1 MNLTLLASGAA
12 LIGAV
17 TVSLWKHFTSSTS
30 GAVGSVAACRASVP
44 VEKLLKP
51 TALMKGGHVY
61 SGGDAAHFAY
71 LKEYL
76 AKKSDEASGEDR
88 RRVLAFRALQ
98 GREGSTAAINT
109 YDNQILTWGTG
120 WSGLGGL
127 PEVMDRLVAASPA
140 AVARLKACGVE
151 YLGHGQWSVVD
162 DSGKVV
168 QGKQEALQVIRKTPA
183 LIYLFID
190 LAKNPAT
197 RDAVT
202 DAQLATFMRGSANLP
217 GSETIATQA
226 LFNFAAHLKHWA
238 PGAMRGVIEA
248 AAQAVPDS
256 PSEERDKLLAPEIVK
271 LFVARGPGYVKNTT
285 GWKQLQGYALRDM
298 KADGLDVSG
307 DPVITASESPGAS

>member
-1 MNLTLLASGAA
+1 MNLKLLATGAA

-17 TVSLWKHFTSSTS
+17 GISVWKHFMPSTS
-30 GAVGSVAACRASVP
+30 VAAGSVAACRASVP
-44 VEKLLKP
+44 VEPLLKP
-51 TALMKGGHVY
+51 TKIMKGGHVY
-61 SGGDAAHFAY
+61 SADPAQFAY

-76 AKKSDEASGEDR
+76 ARKADQTSGEDK

-127 PEVMDRLVAASPA
+127 PEVMDRLVASSPA
-140 AVARLKACGVE
+140 VVARLKACGVE
-151 YLGHGQWSVVD
+151 YLGHGQWSIVD

-168 QGKQEALQVIRKTPA
+168 TGKQEALQVIRKTPA

-202 DAQLATFMRGSANLP
+202 DAQLATFMVGSGKIP

-226 LFNFAAHLKHWA
+226 LFNFVTHLKHWA
-238 PGAMRGVIEA
+238 PSAMRGVVEA
-248 AAQAVPDS
+248 AGQAVPGE
-256 PSEERDKLLAPEIVK
+256 PSEDRDRLLAPEIVRR
-271 LFVARGPGYVKNTT
+271 FVGQGPSYVKNSS

-307 DPVITASESPGAS
+307 DPVITAAEPPGVA

>member
-1 MNLTLLASGAA
+1 MNLTLFFTGAVLVGAA
-12 LIGAV
+12 G
-17 TVSLWKHFTSSTS
+17 VSLWKHFTS
-30 GAVGSVAACRASVP
+30 GVAAGSVAACRASVP
-44 VEKLLKP
+44 VEPLLKP
-51 TALMKGGHVY
+51 TKIMKGGHVY
-61 SGGDAAHFAY
+61 SADPAQFDY
-71 LKEYL
+71 LKTYL
-76 AKKSDEASGEDR
+76 AKKAESFSGEDR

-127 PEVMDRLVAASPA
+127 PEVMDRLVASSPLV
-140 AVARLKACGVE
+140 VARLKACGVE
-151 YLGHGQWSVVD
+151 YLGHGNWSVVD

-202 DAQLATFMRGSANLP
+202 DAQLATFMHGSGNIS
-217 GSETIATQA
+217 GSETLATQA
-226 LFNFAAHLKHWA
+226 LFNFVAHLKHWA
-238 PGAMRGVIEA
+238 PGATKGVVEA
-248 AAQAVPDS
+248 AAQAVPGS

-271 LFVARGPGYVKNTT
+271 NFIAHGPSYVKTT
-285 GWKQLQGYALRDM
+285 SGWKQLQGYALRDM

-307 DPVITASESPGAS
+307 DPVITAEGPPGSS